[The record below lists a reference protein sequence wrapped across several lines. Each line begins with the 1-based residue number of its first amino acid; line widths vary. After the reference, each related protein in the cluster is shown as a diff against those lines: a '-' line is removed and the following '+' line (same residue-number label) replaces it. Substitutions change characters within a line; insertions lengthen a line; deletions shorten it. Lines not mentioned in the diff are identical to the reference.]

1 MFKSLKLYLQYIL
14 SEPSLKRLTAVYHKI
29 IHFYFPVRLKKTK
42 YLQNKKLL
50 SLKNKSE
57 IRIAFIL
64 LLDSNWKYDSVY
76 KVFEN
81 QKGFSPIVIICPFV
95 TYGENKMQMELLK
108 AEEFCRQKGYNFFS
122 TWDDENG
129 IWKDFKKILSPD
141 IVFFSSPHNH
151 SKKEYCINNFLDT
164 LTCYVPY
171 SIRTDH
177 LTQLQFNG
185 DFHQLIWINFYETDI
200 HKKIAEKF
208 ADNRG
213 SNVEVVG
220 YPTLDILKKSRKKN
234 LGKRKTIIWA
244 PHWTIPKSE
253 LNRSCFLDYYDY
265 FLNLAN
271 NFKNELEIILRP
283 HPLLKLTLY
292 ELDGWGKERTD
303 KYFETWETTS
313 NLWINE
319 GDYIDLFINSDLIVH
334 DSVSFLS
341 EYLVTGNPA
350 IYTKREVDL
359 DPPFNE
365 FGEICLNAHYVC
377 RNQQQLNAKLVD
389 VLFKGSDPKKQ
400 MREKIVQKYLIIN
413 KDLSSNNILKTIVN
427 KLES

>member
-1 MFKSLKLYLQYIL
+1 M
-14 SEPSLKRLTAVYHKI
+14 
-29 IHFYFPVRLKKTK
+29 
-42 YLQNKKLL
+42 L

-64 LLDSNWKYDSVY
+64 LLESNWKYDSVY
-76 KVFEN
+76 KIFEN
-81 QKGFSPIVIICPFV
+81 QKGFLPTVIICPFV

-122 TWDDENG
+122 TWDDKNG

-171 SIRTDH
+171 SIRTDN

-208 ADNRG
+208 ADNKG

-234 LGKRKTIIWA
+234 IGKRKTIIWA
-244 PHWTIPKSE
+244 PHWTILKSE
-253 LNRSCFLDYYDY
+253 HNRSCFLDYYDY

-271 NFKNELEIILRP
+271 NFQNELEIILRP

-292 ELDGWGKERTD
+292 ELDGWGKEKTD
-303 KYFETWETTS
+303 KYFEIWEKTN
-313 NLWINE
+313 NLSISD
-319 GDYIDLFINSDLIVH
+319 GDYIDLFNNSDLIIH
-334 DSVSFLS
+334 DSVGFLS

-350 IYTKREVDL
+350 IFTKREIDISL
-359 DPPFNE
+359 LFNK

-377 RNQQQLNAKLVD
+377 RNQQQLNTTLID
-389 VLFKGSDPKKQ
+389 VLFNGNDSKKQ

-413 KDLSSNNILKTIVN
+413 KDLSSNNILKIILN
-427 KLES
+427 KIKWKN